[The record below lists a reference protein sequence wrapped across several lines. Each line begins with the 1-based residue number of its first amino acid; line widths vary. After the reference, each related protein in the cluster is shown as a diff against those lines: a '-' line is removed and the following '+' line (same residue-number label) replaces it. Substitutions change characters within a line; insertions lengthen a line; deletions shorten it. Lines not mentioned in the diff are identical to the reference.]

1 MEDITSVRRFT
12 KLIYSQREVL
22 WPLYLYSAV
31 ASIISLSLPLGIQ
44 AIINLIMSGRVTT
57 SFFVL
62 VIIVALGYGLTGY
75 IQILQLNISEL
86 LQRRIFT
93 KSTFEFA
100 YRIPRMQLMALR
112 KNYTPELVNR
122 FFDTLT
128 IQKYL
133 PKVLIDFASSG
144 FQIVVGLVLIAFYHP
159 FFIIFGFLS
168 VLLIVGL
175 VYLIGPAGLKTA
187 LKESKYKY
195 ETAHWLEEI
204 ARNIVTFKLAK
215 DSNMPLEKAN
225 ENTENYLGA
234 RARHYKT
241 LLVHYYSLLFF
252 KILISGSFLLIGGL
266 LVINQ
271 QMNIGQ
277 FVAAEIIIIIILSA
291 VEKLILNI
299 DSVYS
304 ILTAIEKI
312 GAVTDIPLDR
322 EGSPGLDLSGENG
335 LSIKLDNLSIRF
347 PDAKYNSIHKIN
359 LNINS
364 GERVLIVGRSGSG
377 KTTLL
382 QLISGMYEDYTGL
395 IKINEIPLKNIN
407 IYNYRSKTGD
417 SIAGETIFEG
427 TILDNITMGRNISIN
442 RVIGVLRHLEVL
454 EYMEEQGFYLDSRI
468 ITGGMNL
475 SSKMKSAIIFARCIA
490 HRPLLMLHDETAHT
504 VDKIDYPAMLTALL
518 RLPHHYT
525 MIATSNSTRNAH
537 LYERVIFM
545 ENGSISSDLPY
556 ESACRQQWFKDLN

>member
-1 MEDITSVRRFT
+1 MEDITPVRRFT
-12 KLIYSQREVL
+12 KLIYSQRKAL
-22 WPLYLYSAV
+22 WPLYLYSAI

-44 AIINLIMSGRVTT
+44 AIINFIMSGRVTT
-57 SFFVL
+57 SFYIL
-62 VIIVALGYGLTGY
+62 VIIVAFGYGMTGY
-75 IQILQLNISEL
+75 IQILQLNITEL

-100 YRIPRMQLMALR
+100 YRIPRMQLIALR
-112 KNYTPELVNR
+112 NNYTPELVNR

-128 IQKYL
+128 IQNYL
-133 PKVLIDFASSG
+133 PKVLIDFGASG
-144 FQIVVGLVLIAFYHP
+144 FQIIVGLVLIAFYHP
-159 FFIIFGFLS
+159 FFIFFGFLS
-168 VLLIVGL
+168 ILLIVGL

-225 ENTENYLGA
+225 ENTENYLKA
-234 RARHYKT
+234 RSGHYKT

-291 VEKLILNI
+291 VEKLIINI

-304 ILTAIEKI
+304 IIVAIEKI

-322 EGSPGLDLSGENG
+322 EGSPGLNLTNDTG
-335 LSIKLDNLSIRF
+335 LSIKLDNLSLRF
-347 PDAKYNSIHKIN
+347 PATKYNSIHKIN

-364 GERVLIVGRSGSG
+364 GEKVLIVGRSGSG

-382 QLISGMYEDYTGL
+382 QLISGMYENYTGL
-395 IKINEIPLKNIN
+395 IKIDDIPLRNIN

-417 SIAGETIFEG
+417 SIDGETIFEG
-427 TILDNITMGRNISIN
+427 SILDNITMGRNISVN
-442 RVIGVLRHLEVL
+442 RVIDVLRDLDIL
-454 EYMEEQGFYLDSRI
+454 EYMEEQGLYLDSKLT
-468 ITGGMNL
+468 TGGMNL

-490 HRPLLMLHDETAHT
+490 HKPLLILHDETAHT
-504 VDKIDYPAMLTALL
+504 VDNIDYPAMLTALFN
-518 RLPHHYT
+518 LPHSYT
-525 MIATSNSTRNAH
+525 LIAASNSTRNAH
-537 LYERVIFM
+537 LYERVIFI
-545 ENGSISSDLPY
+545 ENGSISDDLPY
-556 ESACRQQWFKDLN
+556 EFACQQQWFKELN